1 MPDDHSVE
9 AYLRRRTIPELLS
22 FLQKHANG
30 HLPEEYDDATVQLV
44 RDEVM
49 RRAKHFDEEPCPE

>member
-1 MPDDHSVE
+1 MSGNYSVE

-30 HLPEEYDDATVQLV
+30 HLPPEFDDETVQVV
-44 RDEVM
+44 RDELM
-49 RRAKHFDEEPCPE
+49 RRAKNFDDEPCPE